1 MVPARVP
8 HKFWPIPFTINLIPT
23 QDTVRIMKEFD
34 DQVVDNALEQMQK
47 DFDNHIRD
55 LKDDDDQ
62 TMAENL
68 YEWFSEKY
76 VSTLEF

>member
-1 MVPARVP
+1 M
-8 HKFWPIPFTINLIPT
+8 
-23 QDTVRIMKEFD
+23 RIMKEFD

-76 VSTLEF
+76 VSPFFGGEGCSWIRGVNFSFEGRTGFGIF